1 MVVGLVTWAD
11 MLNPGGRKLPLQVSV
26 CGTPAIVH
34 TNSPEAID
42 QLIPGPLGSGSVNA
56 SPVADAPAPLPFV
69 AVSVNPIVPPAA
81 TVGAS
86 AVLVSVSA
94 GHTTVVVASAMAVD
108 AFVAVAVAVFEYVPQ
123 LVLVVALV
131 TWTDALAPGGRLS
144 AVQVKVLG
152 CPPIEQLG
160 GPEAMDQAIPEPLG
174 NASLIVTPV
183 TVPDP
188 AAPGFD
194 AVIVKPI

>member
-1 MVVGLVTWAD
+1 
-11 MLNPGGRKLPLQVSV
+11 
-26 CGTPAIVH
+26 
-34 TNSPEAID
+34 
-42 QLIPGPLGSGSVNA
+42 
-56 SPVADAPAPLPFV
+56 
-69 AVSVNPIVPPAA
+69 
-81 TVGAS
+81 
-86 AVLVSVSA
+86 
-94 GHTTVVVASAMAVD
+94 MAVD

-144 AVQVKVLG
+144 AVHVKVLG

-160 GPEAMDQAIPEPLG
+160 GPEAMDQVIPEPLG
-174 NASLIVTPV
+174 NGSLIVTPV